1 MDKQTIMAKL
11 SEYIKRSFNISDDDA
26 EFTSDVH
33 LFDYGY
39 IDSFGA
45 TELITF
51 IEETY
56 HIEVSKKDLMLY
68 PLNTVSEIAEF
79 IQTKLKEG

>member
-1 MDKQTIMAKL
+1 MDKQAIMNKL
-11 SEYIKRSFNISDDDA
+11 AEYIKSSFHISDDDA

-45 TELITF
+45 TELIAF

-56 HIEVSKKDLMLY
+56 DIEVTKKDLMLY
-68 PLNTVSEIAEF
+68 PLNTVSEISEF
-79 IQTKLKEG
+79 IQGKLKE